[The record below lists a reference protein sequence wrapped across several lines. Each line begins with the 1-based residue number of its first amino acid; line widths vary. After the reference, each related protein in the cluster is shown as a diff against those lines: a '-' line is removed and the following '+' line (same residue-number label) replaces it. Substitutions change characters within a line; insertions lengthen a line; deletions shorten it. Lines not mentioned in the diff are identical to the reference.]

1 MSTTKLAVVT
11 GASSGI
17 GLATARELAGRGYHV
32 LAGVRSQSDADRLA
46 AEGVEPVRV
55 DITDDKQVAEL
66 AERIAGDPEKRP
78 LGVLVNNAG
87 VALNAPAETIPMAE
101 WRRHFDVNLFGH
113 VAVTQALLP
122 ALIADGD
129 ARLVNVSS
137 IGGRVAFPTYGAYAA
152 AKFALEAYSD
162 TLRREVSR
170 RGVWVIVIEPGT
182 IATPMWDKGIAT
194 LDSASANMT
203 PAEHARYDDLV
214 AAMRKQ
220 AVGQAG
226 RGVHPDQA
234 ARVIAGAVQ
243 ARKPRTRYLV
253 GRDAKV
259 LAGVTGL
266 LGDRAVDR
274 FVARSLGLAGRPA

>member
-66 AERIAGDPEKRP
+66 AERIAGDPEKRS

-87 VALNAPAETIPMAE
+87 IALNAPAETIPMAE

-170 RGVWVIVIEPGT
+170 RGVRVIVIEPGT
-182 IATPMWDKGIAT
+182 TATPMWDKGIAT
-194 LDSASANMT
+194 LDSASADMT

-226 RGVHPDQA
+226 RGVRPDQA

>member
-274 FVARSLGLAGRPA
+274 FVARNLGLAGRPA